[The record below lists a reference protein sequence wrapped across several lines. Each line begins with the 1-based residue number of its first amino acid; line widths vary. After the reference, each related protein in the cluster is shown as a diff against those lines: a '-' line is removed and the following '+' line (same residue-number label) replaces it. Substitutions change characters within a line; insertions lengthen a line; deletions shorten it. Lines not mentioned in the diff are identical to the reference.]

1 VSRRAAGGVIPKP
14 LVLAILDGWGYAPPG
29 PGNAIALARKPVY
42 DRLLREYPNT
52 LIHTSGP
59 FVGLPE
65 GQMGNSEVG
74 HLNIGAG
81 RIVQMDITRIDQ
93 AIADGSFFR
102 NPALLAAVRHARG
115 RQLHLLGLTSD
126 GGVHSHLNHLY
137 ALLRL
142 AREEGVERV
151 RLHAFTDG
159 RDTAPHSGREYLEQ
173 IEQKMREYGLGTIAT
188 ISGRYY
194 AMDRDQRWE
203 RIRLAL
209 DAIVHGQGPR
219 AASARDAMTQSYEQG
234 TTDEFVLPTVIAA
247 AGAEPAAV
255 QPEDA
260 VIIFNFRADRARQ
273 MTRALT
279 RAGAPDSALEAVI
292 PAATVPRPLTYV
304 CMTRYDKTFDLP
316 VAFPPEPLE
325 NILAQLLA
333 ERGKRNLRVAET
345 EKYAHV
351 TYFFNGGIERE
362 FPGEERKLVP
372 SPKVP
377 TYDLQPE
384 MSAAGVAAAVVDAIE
399 RGAFDLIV
407 VNFANA
413 DMVGHS
419 GKLAPTIA
427 AVEAVDKGLGE
438 IETALR
444 RRGGAMLVTADHG
457 NAETM
462 IVPSTGGPHT
472 YHTTNPVPFILA
484 AERMAGSAP
493 ARLRSDASLRDIAPT
508 LIGML
513 QLDEP
518 PEMTGRDLRIS

>member
-1 VSRRAAGGVIPKP
+1 
-14 LVLAILDGWGYAPPG
+14 
-29 PGNAIALARKPVY
+29 
-42 DRLLREYPNT
+42 
-52 LIHTSGP
+52 
-59 FVGLPE
+59 
-65 GQMGNSEVG
+65 
-74 HLNIGAG
+74 
-81 RIVQMDITRIDQ
+81 
-93 AIADGSFFR
+93 
-102 NPALLAAVRHARG
+102 
-115 RQLHLLGLTSD
+115 
-126 GGVHSHLNHLY
+126 
-137 ALLRL
+137 
-142 AREEGVERV
+142 
-151 RLHAFTDG
+151 
-159 RDTAPHSGREYLEQ
+159 
-173 IEQKMREYGLGTIAT
+173 
-188 ISGRYY
+188 
-194 AMDRDQRWE
+194 
-203 RIRLAL
+203 
-209 DAIVHGQGPR
+209 
-219 AASARDAMTQSYEQG
+219 
-234 TTDEFVLPTVIAA
+234 
-247 AGAEPAAV
+247 
-255 QPEDA
+255 
-260 VIIFNFRADRARQ
+260 
-273 MTRALT
+273 
-279 RAGAPDSALEAVI
+279 
-292 PAATVPRPLTYV
+292 
-304 CMTRYDKTFDLP
+304 
-316 VAFPPEPLE
+316 
-325 NILAQLLA
+325 
-333 ERGKRNLRVAET
+333 RNLRVAET

-518 PEMTGRDLRIS
+518 PEMTGRD